1 MPVTEHVFK
10 VRLPVR
16 IVWSFMSDRHEVGCL
31 FPGCKGVQILNDLD
45 SIWTVRV
52 TFGPFSRTVRMKT
65 HTTEFREF
73 EKLAWEAEG
82 DHMKSSGSVELK
94 KLSADETQVTYR
106 IEGHVTGHLAALQDI
121 VVAEKL
127 KELARKFIHNIKEQL
142 EWMIEDDVEV
152 SS

>member
-1 MPVTEHVFK
+1 MPVTEHTFTIH
-10 VRLPVR
+10 LPIK

-31 FPGCKGVQILNDLD
+31 FPGCKGVKVLNDLD

-52 TFGPFSRTVRMKT
+52 SLGPFSRTVQMKT
-65 HTTEFREF
+65 HTTELREF

-82 DHMKSSGSVELK
+82 DNLKSTGSVTLK
-94 KLSADETQVTYR
+94 KLSADETQVIYR
-106 IEGHVTGHLAALQDI
+106 IEGHVTGHFAALQDM

-142 EWMIEDDVEV
+142 EWMIDDDQEAP
-152 SS
+152 S